1 MKLEPDAQIVDLGRP
16 FMVGNARVDPASNRV
31 FRDGEEIRLEPRCMQ
46 VLVEIARRRGAVVS
60 RETLESEVWR
70 SMVVGP
76 DSLTNAIIK
85 LRRALGD
92 DARAARVIETIPKTG
107 YRLLAPLRAADDEP
121 PAPLKRK
128 LCAILYADVAGYS
141 RLTGEDE
148 DRTHRALSAR
158 LDRLAALVGEHKG
171 VVVHYAGDAV
181 LAEFSTASDALSC
194 AVAAQ
199 REFAAEAAAE
209 PDAAV
214 TFRIGVNL
222 GEVIVDRGDIYGDGV
237 NVAARLEGLADPGG
251 ICVSESVRT
260 AVGNKLPLDF
270 EFMGEQQVKNI
281 AGGVRAW
288 RVHFYPAA
296 PPARRSPARPV
307 AIAVTV
313 LLAAALAAAFYFGR
327 RPDDTPAAAGG
338 KPVIAVVPFA
348 NVSVEA
354 ADEYVADGLTDDVIT
369 DLSRVSGLDV
379 IARGTVFTYKN
390 RPINVVEI
398 GRELGAHYVLEGSVR
413 RAGESVRINVQ
424 LVDAVSGRHLWA
436 ERYERPWREF
446 FAMQEEVI
454 ARIVDAVSVRLTDT
468 EAERIAR
475 VPTTSLEA
483 YDYYLRA
490 EQAGYIGGAEGLGT
504 TMALYAR
511 AVEIDPE
518 FADAHAGLARAAVE
532 AWREDLSQLIP
543 GARARD
549 RAYRSASRA
558 IELDPANGR
567 AWAVLAILQLA
578 EGHHDAAIES
588 ARRAV
593 ALAPGSAQAHLDLA
607 LVLAMSGQS
616 ADASAAVD
624 TALRL
629 DPRPS
634 PDAMLYAGV
643 VRFHDGRYQEAVDTL
658 DAVRDSRASSSL
670 TWMYLAAAHGL
681 LGQLEQARAA
691 RQRFL
696 EIFPA
701 ASLEYYRAAYAYI
714 RDPGDLDELVRGL
727 EAAGLPRWPYGVDP
741 PASAL
746 LDEGALAE
754 LAIGRAWT
762 GRHLNGVEFVQ
773 EIDAAGRLAY
783 RSDASLQSGTATIRD
798 GRLCQRFDYTTL
810 NRDLCGLVYRNA
822 DGSFDGRDEYVVVM
836 PDTVRYFSPVPR

>member
-1 MKLEPDAQIVDLGRP
+1 M
-16 FMVGNARVDPASNRV
+16 
-31 FRDGEEIRLEPRCMQ
+31 
-46 VLVEIARRRGAVVS
+46 
-60 RETLESEVWR
+60 
-70 SMVVGP
+70 
-76 DSLTNAIIK
+76 
-85 LRRALGD
+85 
-92 DARAARVIETIPKTG
+92 
-107 YRLLAPLRAADDEP
+107 
-121 PAPLKRK
+121 
-128 LCAILYADVAGYS
+128 
-141 RLTGEDE
+141 
-148 DRTHRALSAR
+148 SAR

-475 VPTTSLEA
+475 VPTTSPEA

-593 ALAPGSAQAHLDLA
+593 ALAPGSARAHLDLA

-670 TWMYLAAAHGL
+670 TWMYPAAAHGL

-754 LAIGRAWT
+754 LAIGRAST

-773 EIDAAGRLAY
+773 RSTPRAGSPTAATPACRAERRPSATAGC
-783 RSDASLQSGTATIRD
+783 ASAS
-798 GRLCQRFDYTTL
+798 TT
-810 NRDLCGLVYRNA
+810 
-822 DGSFDGRDEYVVVM
+822 
-836 PDTVRYFSPVPR
+836 PP